1 MTLPANRLRP
11 ATAQDAS
18 AIAAIWNEAIEQ
30 TVATVA
36 TRLYDLPRMEA
47 LIAQRQTQGRAF
59 IVAERHGRVVGFA
72 TYDQFRSAAGY
83 DQTMEHSIYLDGA
96 ARGSGAA
103 RDLMTAIEDHA
114 RGAGHRLMIGV
125 VSGENTRALRF
136 HLALGYQD
144 YGRIPACAHKFGRM
158 VDIHFLCKALQLGS

>member
-1 MTLPANRLRP
+1 MIQQAHRLR
-11 ATAQDAS
+11 AASVEDAS

-47 LIAQRQTQGRAF
+47 LIAQRQAVGRAF
-59 IVAERHGRVVGFA
+59 VVAERHGQVIGFA
-72 TYDQFRSAAGY
+72 TYDQFRPAAGY
-83 DQTMEHSIYLDGA
+83 DQTMEHSIYLDTL

-103 RDLMTAIEDHA
+103 RDLMNAIEDHA

-136 HLALGYQD
+136 HLAQGYQD
-144 YGRIPACAHKFGRM
+144 HGHIPACAHKFGRM
-158 VDIHFLCKALQLGS
+158 IDIHFLCKPLQLSP